1 MVSPSAWNIDSVGS
15 SRTTADDLTISFAAP
30 PPNLGTEGISLK
42 LGIVIWGRGRL
53 GRLLLLR
60 LLKELLQ
67 LLLEP
72 GASWGNTEGGVA
84 GTIGAAWA
92 AFDEGSFSFE

>member
-1 MVSPSAWNIDSVGS
+1 LGS
-15 SRTTADDLTISFAAP
+15 SQTTADDLTISLAAP
-30 PPNLGTEGISLK
+30 PPNLGTEGMSLK
-42 LGIVIWGRGRL
+42 LGIVIRGGGRGKV

-60 LLKELLQ
+60 ELLQ